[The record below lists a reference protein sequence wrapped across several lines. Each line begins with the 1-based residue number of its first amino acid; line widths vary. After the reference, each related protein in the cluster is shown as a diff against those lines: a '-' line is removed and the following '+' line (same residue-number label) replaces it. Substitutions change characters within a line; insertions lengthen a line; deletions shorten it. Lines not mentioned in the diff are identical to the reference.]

1 MPRKDQRQASV
12 ARVTRAHTPDC
23 LTLADVLHDLG
34 GVAPE
39 RVRAW
44 PPPGEA
50 TEKDLIQI
58 QRREKRNYE
67 LVDGTLVEKIMG
79 APESCLTSN
88 LDFAFRTH
96 LATNDAGF
104 IMLSDGPTRLRKR
117 LVRIPDLSFISW
129 ERMPTRDYP
138 ATPIAGVVPNLAVEV
153 LSAGNR
159 PAEMARKR
167 NEYFLAGVQLVWEVD
182 PFART
187 VAVYTSP
194 EAFTTLTEE
203 DTLDGGS
210 VLPGFTLPLSK
221 LFARLPRDLRRRPK
235 KKKKE

>member
-1 MPRKDQRQASV
+1 VRES
-12 ARVTRAHTPDC
+12 
-23 LTLADVLHDLG
+23 LADVLHELG

-39 RVRAW
+39 RIRAW
-44 PPPGEA
+44 PPLGKA
-50 TEKDLIQI
+50 TERDLVRI
-58 QRREKRNYE
+58 QRREKRHFE

-96 LATNDAGF
+96 LETHDVGF
-104 IMLSDGPTRLRKR
+104 IMLPDGPTRLRKR

-129 ERMPTRDYP
+129 DRMPTREYP

-153 LSAGNR
+153 LSSGNR

-167 NEYFLAGVQLVWEVD
+167 REYFLAGVQLVWEID
-182 PFART
+182 PFKRT

-194 EAFTTLTEE
+194 EASTTLTEQ
-203 DTLDGGS
+203 DTLDGGD
-210 VLPGFTLPLSK
+210 VLPGFALPLRQ
-221 LFARLPRDLRRRPK
+221 LFARLPKTLGRRSPTKRK
-235 KKKKE
+235 KK